1 MQFSPTKNFDVLYC
15 LDMRNWIDDKI
26 ILWKIDISSSSEK
39 YLNIKVNK
47 NETIKDQIKNK
58 RRPHINFN
66 YFYQQV
72 EDYSTKIFENSF
84 TYLINN

>member
-15 LDMRNWIDDKI
+15 LDMRNWIDDKL

-47 NETIKDQIKNK
+47 NETIKDQIKIK
-58 RRPHINFN
+58 
-66 YFYQQV
+66 
-72 EDYSTKIFENSF
+72 ED
-84 TYLINN
+84 LI